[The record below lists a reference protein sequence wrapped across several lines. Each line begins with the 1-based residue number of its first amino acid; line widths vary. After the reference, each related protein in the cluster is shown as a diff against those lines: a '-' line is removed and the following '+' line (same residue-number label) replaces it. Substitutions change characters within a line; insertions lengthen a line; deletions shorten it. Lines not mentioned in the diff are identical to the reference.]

1 MNWDFMLSNND
12 NSASPLSK
20 NSLGLPAAFWLLD
33 PSPAPTQS
41 AEGPSWIISLLMF
54 AVMGIVFY
62 FFLIRPQ
69 RKRQLAHQALLESLR
84 RGDEIITIGGLWG
97 RIIKLEKEHVILQ
110 VNEEGTTLRVLKE
123 SVAQK
128 EKSA

>member
-1 MNWDFMLSNND
+1 MLR
-12 NSASPLSK
+12 PLSK
-20 NSLGLPAAFWLLD
+20 SSLGLPAAFWLLD
-33 PSPAPTQS
+33 QSPALAQP

-84 RGDEIITIGGLWG
+84 RGDEVITIGGLWG